1 MRATISA
8 AMSLALLVSCQARAD
23 GPPAKPADPNAIAV
37 VLERSI
43 MPGEKDKLNQL
54 IFGGLLEKFAQDNK
68 IEATNEELDA
78 FVLKLEE
85 KEKESEAEWERDRAK
100 LQEELKSPSLSERAR
115 NEKESRLKTL
125 ESLLKSNR
133 EMKERTQGMEE
144 QMRPVKRQMAGRFV
158 KNWKVNKALF
168 AKYGGRVIFQQAGPE
183 PLDAYRDFLKE
194 QEKNGAFRIIDKQ
207 YEAPF
212 WRYFTDDSMHTFC
225 SKEDGAKFL
234 DTPWWLMK

>member
-1 MRATISA
+1 MRVAIGA
-8 AMSLALLVSCQARAD
+8 SLGLAFLMSCQGRTD

-37 VLERSI
+37 VLGRSI
-43 MPGEKDKLNQL
+43 LPGEKDKLNQL

-68 IEATNEELDA
+68 IEVTDEELDA

-100 LQEELKSPSLSERAR
+100 LQEELKSDSLSERAR

-133 EMKERTQGMEE
+133 EMKERTRGMEE
-144 QMRPVKRQMAGRFV
+144 QMRPMKRNIAGHFV

-194 QEKNGAFRIIDKQ
+194 QERSGAFRIIDKQ
-207 YEAPF
+207 FEAPF
-212 WRYFTDDSMHTFC
+212 WRYYTDDSMHTFI
-225 SKEDGAKFL
+225 SKEEGAKSL
-234 DTPWWLMK
+234 ETPWWLMK